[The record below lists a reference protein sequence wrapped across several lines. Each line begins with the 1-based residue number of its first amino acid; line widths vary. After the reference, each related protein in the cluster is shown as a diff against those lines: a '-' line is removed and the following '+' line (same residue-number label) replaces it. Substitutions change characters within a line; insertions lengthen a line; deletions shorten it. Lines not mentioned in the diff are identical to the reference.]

1 MVEQQTPNLP
11 VGGSSPSWPAIRN
24 LPLEIR
30 EIMIKDV
37 TQFVKDVQLEL
48 SKVTWPK
55 FDEFV
60 GSTVVVLL
68 LMSFFSIYL
77 GLVDKGLT
85 ELWRFIVKLYS
96 GY

>member
-1 MVEQQTPNLP
+1 LVEQQTPNLP
-11 VGGSSPSWPAIRN
+11 VGGSSPSWPAIER
-24 LPLEIR
+24 R
-30 EIMIKDV
+30 KKIMKNV
-37 TQFVKDVQLEL
+37 TQFVKEVHLEL

-55 FDEFV
+55 FDEWM

-85 ELWRFIVKLYS
+85 ELFKVVVRLYS

>member
-1 MVEQQTPNLP
+1 
-11 VGGSSPSWPAIRN
+11 
-24 LPLEIR
+24 
-30 EIMIKDV
+30 MIKNV

-55 FDEFV
+55 FNEFA
-60 GSTVVVLL
+60 GSMIVVLL

-85 ELWRFIVKLYS
+85 ELWRFIVRMYS

>member
-1 MVEQQTPNLP
+1 M
-11 VGGSSPSWPAIRN
+11 GKK
-24 LPLEIR
+24 R
-30 EIMIKDV
+30 EMIKDV

-55 FDEFV
+55 FNEFV
-60 GSTVVVLL
+60 GATIIALL
-68 LMSFFSIYL
+68 LMSFFAIYL

-85 ELWRFIVKLYS
+85 ELWRFIVRLYS

>member
-1 MVEQQTPNLP
+1 
-11 VGGSSPSWPAIRN
+11 
-24 LPLEIR
+24 
-30 EIMIKDV
+30 MIKNV
-37 TQFVKDVQLEL
+37 TQFVKEVHLEL

-60 GSTVVVLL
+60 GSTIVVLL

-85 ELWRFIVKLYS
+85 ELFKVVVKLYS

>member
-1 MVEQQTPNLP
+1 
-11 VGGSSPSWPAIRN
+11 
-24 LPLEIR
+24 
-30 EIMIKDV
+30 MIKNV
-37 TQFVKDVQLEL
+37 TQFVKEVQLEL

-55 FDEFV
+55 FDEWL

-85 ELWRFIVKLYS
+85 ELMKVIFRLYS
-96 GY
+96 NY

>member
-1 MVEQQTPNLP
+1 
-11 VGGSSPSWPAIRN
+11 
-24 LPLEIR
+24 
-30 EIMIKDV
+30 MIKNV
-37 TQFVKDVQLEL
+37 TQFVKEVQLEL

-55 FDEFV
+55 FDEWL

-85 ELWRFIVKLYS
+85 ELMKVISRLYS
-96 GY
+96 NY

>member
-1 MVEQQTPNLP
+1 LGVRVPP
-11 VGGSSPSWPAIRN
+11 G
-24 LPLEIR
+24 LPLER
-30 EIMIKDV
+30 RKKIMMNV
-37 TQFVKDVQLEL
+37 TQFVKEVHLEL

-55 FDEFV
+55 FDEWI
-60 GSTVVVLL
+60 GATIVVLL

-85 ELWRFIVKLYS
+85 ELFKVVVKLYS

>member
-1 MVEQQTPNLP
+1 
-11 VGGSSPSWPAIRN
+11 
-24 LPLEIR
+24 
-30 EIMIKDV
+30 MIKNV

-55 FDEFV
+55 FDEWV
-60 GSTVVVLL
+60 GSTMVVLL

-85 ELWRFIVKLYS
+85 ELMRIVFRLYS

>member
-11 VGGSSPSWPAIRN
+11 VGGSSPFWPAIRKK
-24 LPLEIR
+24 R
-30 EIMIKDV
+30 KMIKDV

-55 FDEFV
+55 FDEWV

-85 ELWRFIVKLYS
+85 ELMKIVFRLYS

>member
-11 VGGSSPSWPAIRN
+11 VGGSSPSWPAIER
-24 LPLEIR
+24 R
-30 EIMIKDV
+30 KKIMKNV
-37 TQFVKDVQLEL
+37 TQFVKEVHLEL

-60 GSTVVVLL
+60 GSTIVVLL

-85 ELWRFIVKLYS
+85 ELFKIVVKLYS

>member
-1 MVEQQTPNLP
+1 LVEQQTPNLP
-11 VGGSSPSWPAIRN
+11 VGGSSPSWPATRKKKK
-24 LPLEIR
+24 
-30 EIMIKDV
+30 MIKDV

-55 FDEFV
+55 FNEFV
-60 GSTVVVLL
+60 GSMIVVLL
-68 LMSFFSIYL
+68 LMSFFSVYL

-85 ELWRFIVKLYS
+85 ELWRFVVRLYS

>member
-1 MVEQQTPNLP
+1 
-11 VGGSSPSWPAIRN
+11 
-24 LPLEIR
+24 
-30 EIMIKDV
+30 MIKNV
-37 TQFVKDVQLEL
+37 TQFVKDVHLEL

-55 FDEFV
+55 FNEFA
-60 GSTVVVLL
+60 GSMVVVLL

>member
-1 MVEQQTPNLP
+1 
-11 VGGSSPSWPAIRN
+11 
-24 LPLEIR
+24 
-30 EIMIKDV
+30 MIKNV

-55 FDEFV
+55 FNEFA
-60 GSTVVVLL
+60 GSMIVVLL

-85 ELWRFIVKLYS
+85 ELMKVIFRLYS
-96 GY
+96 NY

>member
-1 MVEQQTPNLP
+1 MKN
-11 VGGSSPSWPAIRN
+11 
-24 LPLEIR
+24 
-30 EIMIKDV
+30 V
-37 TQFVKDVQLEL
+37 TQFVKEVHLEL

-60 GSTVVVLL
+60 GSTIVVLL

-85 ELWRFIVKLYS
+85 ELFRVVVRLYS

>member
-1 MVEQQTPNLP
+1 
-11 VGGSSPSWPAIRN
+11 
-24 LPLEIR
+24 
-30 EIMIKDV
+30 MINV
-37 TQFVKDVQLEL
+37 TQFVKEVHLEL

-55 FDEFV
+55 FNEWV
-60 GSTVVVLL
+60 GSTIVVLL

-85 ELWRFIVKLYS
+85 ELFKVVVKLYS

>member
-1 MVEQQTPNLP
+1 LVEQQTPNLP
-11 VGGSSPSWPAIRN
+11 VGGSSPSWPAIER
-24 LPLEIR
+24 R
-30 EIMIKDV
+30 KKIMINV
-37 TQFVKDVQLEL
+37 TQFVKEVHLEL

-55 FDEFV
+55 FNEWV
-60 GSTVVVLL
+60 GSTIVVLL

-85 ELWRFIVKLYS
+85 ELFKVVVKLYS

>member
-1 MVEQQTPNLP
+1 LVEQQTPNLP
-11 VGGSSPSWPAIRN
+11 VGGSSPSWPAIER
-24 LPLEIR
+24 R
-30 EIMIKDV
+30 KKIMMNV
-37 TQFVKDVQLEL
+37 TQFVKEVHLEL

-60 GSTVVVLL
+60 GSTIVVLL

-85 ELWRFIVKLYS
+85 ELFKVVVKLYS

>member
-11 VGGSSPSWPAIRN
+11 VGGSSPSWPAIER
-24 LPLEIR
+24 R
-30 EIMIKDV
+30 KKMIKNV

-55 FDEFV
+55 FNEFV
-60 GSTVVVLL
+60 GSMIVVLL

-85 ELWRFIVKLYS
+85 ELWRFVVRLYS

>member
-1 MVEQQTPNLP
+1 
-11 VGGSSPSWPAIRN
+11 
-24 LPLEIR
+24 
-30 EIMIKDV
+30 MIKDV

-55 FDEFV
+55 FNEFA
-60 GSTVVVLL
+60 GSMIVVLL
-68 LMSFFSIYL
+68 LISFFSIYL

-85 ELWRFIVKLYS
+85 ELWRFMVGMYN

>member
-1 MVEQQTPNLP
+1 LGVRVPP
-11 VGGSSPSWPAIRN
+11 G
-24 LPLEIR
+24 LPLERR
-30 EIMIKDV
+30 EIMIKNV

-55 FDEFV
+55 FDEWV
-60 GSTVVVLL
+60 GSTLVVLL

-85 ELWRFIVKLYS
+85 ELMRVIFRLYS

>member
-1 MVEQQTPNLP
+1 MMN
-11 VGGSSPSWPAIRN
+11 
-24 LPLEIR
+24 
-30 EIMIKDV
+30 V
-37 TQFVKDVQLEL
+37 TQFVKEVHLEL

-55 FDEFV
+55 FDEWV

-85 ELWRFIVKLYS
+85 ELFKVIVKLYS

>member
-1 MVEQQTPNLP
+1 
-11 VGGSSPSWPAIRN
+11 
-24 LPLEIR
+24 
-30 EIMIKDV
+30 MIKDV
-37 TQFVKDVQLEL
+37 AQFVKDVQLEL

-55 FDEFV
+55 FDEWV

-85 ELWRFIVKLYS
+85 DLMKLVFKLYG

>member
-1 MVEQQTPNLP
+1 MKN
-11 VGGSSPSWPAIRN
+11 
-24 LPLEIR
+24 
-30 EIMIKDV
+30 V
-37 TQFVKDVQLEL
+37 TQFVKEVHLEL

-60 GSTVVVLL
+60 GSTIVVLL

-85 ELWRFIVKLYS
+85 ELFKIVVKWYS

>member
-1 MVEQQTPNLP
+1 MKN
-11 VGGSSPSWPAIRN
+11 
-24 LPLEIR
+24 
-30 EIMIKDV
+30 V
-37 TQFVKDVQLEL
+37 TQFVKEVHLEL

-60 GSTVVVLL
+60 GSTIVVLL

-85 ELWRFIVKLYS
+85 ELMKIVFRLYS